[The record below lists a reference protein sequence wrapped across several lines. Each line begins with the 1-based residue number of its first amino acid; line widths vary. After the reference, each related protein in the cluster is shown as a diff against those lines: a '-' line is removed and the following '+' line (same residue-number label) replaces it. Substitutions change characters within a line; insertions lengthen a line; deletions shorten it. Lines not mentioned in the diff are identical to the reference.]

1 MAKIKF
7 NGFVDE
13 IRGGVG
19 GLVVRKSRGKF
30 MISNKPDM
38 TTLEPSQ
45 AQVAQRKMFGRA
57 VAYGKMVMEDPALLA
72 FYEGLAEQKEKP
84 AFSLAV
90 GDFLTT
96 PTMDDLDLS
105 QYKGRA
111 GDQIQINTYDDTGVV
126 TVNVELARTDGT
138 IIERGQAVEAGL
150 GTGYW
155 VYTATVPVAAGTDI
169 FIEAEALDRPGNRTV
184 SSANPTVGSN

>member
-30 MISNKPDM
+30 TLSNKPDM
-38 TTLEPSQ
+38 SMLEPSQ
-45 AQVAQRKMFGRA
+45 AQADQRQAFGRA
-57 VAYGKMVMEDPALLA
+57 VGYGKMVMEDPALLA
-72 FYEGLAEQKEKP
+72 FYEGLAEQKDKP

-90 GDFLTT
+90 GDFLTP

-111 GDQIQINTYDDTGVV
+111 GDRILINTYDDTGVV
-126 TVNVELARTDGT
+126 TVNVELTGTDGT
-138 IIERGQAVEAGL
+138 LIERGQAVEMGL

-155 VYTATVPVAAGTDI
+155 VYTATVPVPAGTDI
-169 FIEAEALDRPGNRTV
+169 FIEAEAFDRPGNQTV
-184 SSANPTVGSN
+184 VSANPTVG

>member
-7 NGFVDE
+7 NGLVDE

-30 MISNKPDM
+30 TLSNKPDM
-38 TTLEPSQ
+38 TALEPSQ
-45 AQVAQRKMFGRA
+45 AQAAQRQAFGRA

-72 FYEGLAEQKEKP
+72 FYEGIAEQKDKP

-105 QYKGRA
+105 GYKGRV
-111 GDQIQINTYDDTGVV
+111 GDRILINTYDDTGVV
-126 TVNVELARTDGT
+126 TVNVELAGTDGT
-138 IIERGQAVEAGL
+138 IIERGQAVEMGL

-155 VYTATVPVAAGTDI
+155 MYTATVPVATGTDI
-169 FIEAEALDRPGNRTV
+169 FIEAEAFDRPGNQTV
-184 SSANPTVGSN
+184 VSANPTVG